1 MIKKI
6 IFDLDNTLIDW
17 QDSYYNFAIENAC
30 KDLKLISRNNKI
42 LKLVINTMDNYEKK
56 YDYFSIENIVKDLNS
71 NKEITFTNEF
81 VEKVLYYFSLCVP
94 DNLDSKIIETLDY
107 LNSKYELV
115 VLTNWFE
122 NYQIKRLEKSGI
134 SHYFTHVYGTDKIK
148 NKPNR
153 KAFETAAGN
162 CNLNECVMVGDNLN
176 TDVIGALNCG
186 MKAIYYNRKKNIV
199 DSSIVCINKFEDLV
213 DLL

>member
-30 KDLKLISRNNKI
+30 KDLKLISRNNEI

-56 YDYFSIENIVKDLNS
+56 YDYFSVENIVKDLNL

-81 VEKVLYYFSLCVP
+81 VEKVLYYFSLCAP

-134 SHYFTHVYGTDKIK
+134 SRYFTHVYGTDKIK

-162 CNLNECVMVGDNLN
+162 CSLNECVMVGDNLN

-186 MKAIYYNRKKNIV
+186 MRAIYYNSKKNIV